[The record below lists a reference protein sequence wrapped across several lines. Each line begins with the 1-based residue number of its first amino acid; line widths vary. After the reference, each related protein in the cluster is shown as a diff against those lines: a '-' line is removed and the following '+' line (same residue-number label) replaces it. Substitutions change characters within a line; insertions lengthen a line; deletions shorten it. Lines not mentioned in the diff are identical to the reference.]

1 MRCLIPSFLFFFFAD
16 FLCFSVYV
24 VPNPEE
30 VEVDLQSDEPSYW
43 HATIVDIRVSPG
55 KDGEENES
63 TVRPPGFCQLLT
75 VFSVLPVGICH
86 AALVP
91 DGQGC
96 PGSVHQ

>member
-1 MRCLIPSFLFFFFAD
+1 MLSRIQKKSKSISNPMNHPTGMRQLSTYEFHL
-16 FLCFSVYV
+16 
-24 VPNPEE
+24 E
-30 VEVDLQSDEPSYW
+30 
-43 HATIVDIRVSPG
+43 
-55 KDGEENES
+55 KDGKENES